1 MTEYTVKYVDK
12 VGDFQDFKTAGK
24 DASQAIST
32 VKELCPDCRRV
43 ISCTPTPMFDE

>member
-12 VGDFQDFKTAGK
+12 VGDFQDFKTVSK
-24 DASQAIST
+24 DATQAIT
-32 VKELCPDCRRV
+32 AVKELCPDCRRV